1 MNESKVLRI
10 QGLSSSMSLVKDD
23 PYAAVNRR
31 ISLVVLNQSTQR
43 RIENENAAAAD
54 VSAKDAREVGTAVE
68 AAQAAAQATTAT
80 KTRRDGEQPVR
91 GRGSIAMAATILVA
105 DDSATMR
112 MIVQATLAGAGWTV
126 LTAGNGQEALEMAK
140 RHPVDLVVSD
150 WNMPVMGGLE
160 LIQGLRQEDQ
170 YLDVPVLV
178 LTTEDDVDSKMAAP
192 GSGCLRLAFQAGRP
206 RCAGGIGV

>member
-1 MNESKVLRI
+1 
-10 QGLSSSMSLVKDD
+10 
-23 PYAAVNRR
+23 
-31 ISLVVLNQSTQR
+31 
-43 RIENENAAAAD
+43 
-54 VSAKDAREVGTAVE
+54 
-68 AAQAAAQATTAT
+68 
-80 KTRRDGEQPVR
+80 
-91 GRGSIAMAATILVA
+91 MAATILVA

-112 MIVQATLAGAGWTV
+112 MIVQATLTGAGWTV

-178 LTTEDDVDSKMAAP
+178 LTTEDDVDSKMAARDLGVCGWLSKP
-192 GSGCLRLAFQAGRP
+192 VDPDVLVELASELLDEQAG
-206 RCAGGIGV
+206 A

>member
-1 MNESKVLRI
+1 
-10 QGLSSSMSLVKDD
+10 
-23 PYAAVNRR
+23 
-31 ISLVVLNQSTQR
+31 
-43 RIENENAAAAD
+43 
-54 VSAKDAREVGTAVE
+54 
-68 AAQAAAQATTAT
+68 
-80 KTRRDGEQPVR
+80 
-91 GRGSIAMAATILVA
+91 MAATILVA

-112 MIVQATLAGAGWTV
+112 MIVQATLTGAGWQV

-178 LTTEDDVDSKMAAP
+178 LTTEDDVDSKMAARDLGVCGWLSKP
-192 GSGCLRLAFQAGRP
+192 VDPDVLVELASELLDEQAG
-206 RCAGGIGV
+206 A